1 MRDGDHFYSG
11 RKAGVGFVFEK
22 LASSSIQE
30 FSFRHQSVGA
40 SALWHEP
47 LTCLHL
53 LLFGEIKR
61 KKGIIEVGFRIVS
74 SLSLGRI

>member
-1 MRDGDHFYSG
+1 
-11 RKAGVGFVFEK
+11 

-30 FSFRHQSVGA
+30 FSFHRQSVGA

-74 SLSLGRI
+74 SLSLAGSKTQELFKNAKEINEG